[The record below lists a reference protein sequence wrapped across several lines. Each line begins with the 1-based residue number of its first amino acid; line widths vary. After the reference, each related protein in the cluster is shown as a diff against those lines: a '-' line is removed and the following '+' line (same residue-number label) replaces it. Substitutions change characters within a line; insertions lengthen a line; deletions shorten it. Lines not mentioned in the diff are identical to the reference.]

1 MLSLSNQLQKQ
12 LEQKARRREK
22 KKKTRMAVS
31 GKSVLGLQRIIKKK
45 ARLLKNK
52 QVRPIIQ
59 NPGLTNLAHRQG
71 G

>member
-1 MLSLSNQLQKQ
+1 MRLKTLSQIEKQ

-52 QVRPIIQ
+52 
-59 NPGLTNLAHRQG
+59 
-71 G
+71 